1 MSIKPI
7 CKLYLVSSIFMLGC
21 DNQQSSAPSAALPAP
36 SIGYTVVQ
44 AQPLELTDNMPGR
57 TLASFKAEVRPQVG
71 GILLSQLFQEGAF
84 IDKGQP
90 LYQIDPD
97 SFQVS
102 LDSAKADLRRAKAN
116 LATASNRAKRY
127 ERLVQQNAVSRQDYD
142 DAVASL
148 QQAQSDVET
157 AQASIDSAQINLDYT
172 QVTSPISGRIG
183 RSSVTEGALVTA
195 NQSEPLAIVQ
205 TYDPMFVDLT
215 ASSNDLLT
223 FRRALSAGDFSRSE
237 QDTTNIQ
244 LTLEDGSDYEYKGT
258 ILFSDV
264 NISEST
270 GAFVLRVS
278 FPNPDN
284 ILLPGMFVRATLPKG
299 VASDAILVPAKSV
312 SRTPQG
318 TAQVWVIDEN
328 GVVDIR
334 TVTAD
339 KLINN
344 QWLITEGLNSGEK
357 VVAVGL
363 QFIRPGMSL
372 TNTYDVS
379 DKYQN

>member
-1 MSIKPI
+1 MSTKPVFPLI
-7 CKLYLVSSIFMLGC
+7 LASFIFLSGC
-21 DNQQSSAPSAALPAP
+21 DGQQSQAPAATPPAP
-36 SIGYTVVQ
+36 AIGYTVVN
-44 AQPLELTDNMPGR
+44 AQPLELTDSMPGR

-71 GILLSQLFQEGAF
+71 GILVSQLFQEGAF

-97 SFQVS
+97 SFQVT
-102 LDSAKADLRRAKAN
+102 LNSAKADLKRARAN

-127 ERLVQQNAVSRQDYD
+127 ERLVRENAVSRQDYD

-148 QQAQSDVET
+148 QQAQSDVAT
-157 AQASIDSAQINLDYT
+157 AQASIDAAQINLDYT
-172 QVTSPISGRIG
+172 KVTSPISGRIG

-195 NQSEPLAIVQ
+195 NQADPLATVQ
-205 TYDPMFVDLT
+205 TYDPMYVDLT
-215 ASSNDLLT
+215 ASSNELLA
-223 FRRALSAGDFSRSE
+223 FRRALQAGDFSRSE
-237 QDTTNIQ
+237 QDLTNIH
-244 LTLEDGSDYEYKGT
+244 LTLEDGTDYEHKGT

-299 VASDAILVPAKSV
+299 VASDAILVPAKAV

-318 TAQVWVIDEN
+318 TAQVWVIDDN
-328 GVVDIR
+328 DVVNIR
-334 TVTAD
+334 TVSAD

-344 QWLITEGLNSGEK
+344 QWLITEGLNSGDK

-363 QFIRPGMSL
+363 QFIRPDMTL
-372 TNTYDVS
+372 TNTYDIS
-379 DKYQN
+379 QQDQ

>member
-1 MSIKPI
+1 MSTKPVFQ
-7 CKLYLVSSIFMLGC
+7 LMLVSVILISGC
-21 DNQQSSAPSAALPAP
+21 DGQQSQSPAAAPPPPA
-36 SIGYTVVQ
+36 IGYTVVN
-44 AQPLELTDNMPGR
+44 AQPLELTDSMPGR

-71 GILLSQLFQEGAF
+71 GILVSQLFQEGAF

-97 SFQVS
+97 SFQVT
-102 LDSAKADLRRAKAN
+102 LNSAKADLKRARAN

-127 ERLVQQNAVSRQDYD
+127 ERLVRENAVSRQDYD

-148 QQAQSDVET
+148 QQAQSDVAT
-157 AQASIDSAQINLDYT
+157 AQASIDAAQINLDYT
-172 QVTSPISGRIG
+172 KVTSPISGRIG

-195 NQSEPLAIVQ
+195 NQADPLATVQ
-205 TYDPMFVDLT
+205 TYDPMYVDLT
-215 ASSNDLLT
+215 ASSNELLA
-223 FRRALSAGDFSRSE
+223 FRRALQAGDFSRSE
-237 QDTTNIQ
+237 QDLTNIH
-244 LTLEDGSDYEYKGT
+244 LTLEDGTDYEHKGT

-299 VASDAILVPAKSV
+299 VASDAILVPAKAV

-318 TAQVWVIDEN
+318 TAQVWVIDDN
-328 GVVDIR
+328 DVVNIR
-334 TVTAD
+334 TVSAD

-344 QWLITEGLNSGEK
+344 QWLITEGLNSGDK

-363 QFIRPGMSL
+363 QFIRPDMTL
-372 TNTYDVS
+372 TNTYDIS
-379 DKYQN
+379 QQDQ

>member
-1 MSIKPI
+1 MSTKPVFQ
-7 CKLYLVSSIFMLGC
+7 LVLASLIFLFGC
-21 DNQQSSAPSAALPAP
+21 DGHQSQSPAAAPPAP
-36 SIGYTVVQ
+36 AIGYTVVN
-44 AQPLELTDNMPGR
+44 AQPLELTNNMPGR

-71 GILLSQLFQEGAF
+71 GILVSQLFQEGAF

-90 LYQIDPD
+90 LYQIDSD
-97 SFQVS
+97 SFQVT
-102 LDSAKADLRRAKAN
+102 LNSAKADLKRARAN

-127 ERLVQQNAVSRQDYD
+127 ERLVRENAVSRQDYD

-148 QQAQSDVET
+148 QQAQSDVAT
-157 AQASIDSAQINLDYT
+157 AQASIDAAQINLDYT
-172 QVTSPISGRIG
+172 KVISPISGRIG

-195 NQSEPLAIVQ
+195 NQAEPLATVQ
-205 TYDPMFVDLT
+205 TYDPMYVDLT
-215 ASSNDLLT
+215 ASSNELLA
-223 FRRALSAGDFSRSE
+223 FRRALQAGDFSRSE
-237 QDTTNIQ
+237 QDLTNIQ
-244 LTLEDGSDYEYKGT
+244 LTLEDGSYYEHKGT

-299 VASDAILVPAKSV
+299 VTNDAILVPAKAV

-318 TAQVWVIDEN
+318 SAQVWVIDDN
-328 GVVDIR
+328 DVVNIR
-334 TVTAD
+334 TVSAD

-344 QWLITEGLNSGEK
+344 QWLITEGLNSGDK

-363 QFIRPGMSL
+363 QFIRPDMTL
-372 TNTYDVS
+372 TNTYDIS
-379 DKYQN
+379 QQDQ